1 MRDPGVQTVE
11 HLIINPGWYGL
22 AHIYHCL
29 KGSGMFE
36 LTKKPFWPL
45 QCPDKPNVTNNIVCS
60 SCGGAGHIARDCRQK
75 RPGTGGPNAAGDKN
89 KIDEE
94 VILLYWV

>member
-1 MRDPGVQTVE
+1 
-11 HLIINPGWYGL
+11 
-22 AHIYHCL
+22 
-29 KGSGMFE
+29 
-36 LTKKPFWPL
+36 
-45 QCPDKPNVTNNIVCS
+45 VTNNIVCS

-94 VILLYWV
+94 VIVVCVSGRLIAAKLREVIRNNMDIYVPVVRTQFISLSPGFL